1 MYNIYIWLY
10 IYIYKIHVC
19 IVYLYLQL
27 CIYLFVHK
35 YMFSLFTSWVRWS
48 SQAGTS
54 FGRVWKSNPS
64 WLAWSPCN
72 SFSIYICIFKYLYIY
87 SVQLL
92 VQRTSA
98 DLYMYFIVKSI
109 FPFNFP
115 LNPWIQKIGSSMSRR
130 TVFASLVGLRK
141 GATCSLQGGRYEVEA
156 QDTIDG
162 QIWCNVTDP
171 IIHLHFGQ

>member
-1 MYNIYIWLY
+1 LY
-10 IYIYKIHVC
+10 IYTFSYVSIF
-19 IVYLYLQL
+19 LYTNT
-27 CIYLFVHK
+27 C
-35 YMFSLFTSWVRWS
+35 LFTSWVRWS

-64 WLAWSPCN
+64 WLARSPWN
-72 SFSIYICIFKYLYIY
+72 SFSIYIY

-130 TVFASLVGLRK
+130 TVFASLVSLRK

-156 QDTIDG
+156 KDTIDG

>member
-1 MYNIYIWLY
+1 MYCISIPSAMYLSFCTQIHVQFIYKLSPMIIPGRNQLWQSLEVESELISSKPLEFLLHIYMY
-10 IYIYKIHVC
+10 IYI
-19 IVYLYLQL
+19 
-27 CIYLFVHK
+27 F
-35 YMFSLFTSWVRWS
+35 
-48 SQAGTS
+48 
-54 FGRVWKSNPS
+54 
-64 WLAWSPCN
+64 
-72 SFSIYICIFKYLYIY
+72 IY

-98 DLYMYFIVKSI
+98 NLYMYFIVKSI